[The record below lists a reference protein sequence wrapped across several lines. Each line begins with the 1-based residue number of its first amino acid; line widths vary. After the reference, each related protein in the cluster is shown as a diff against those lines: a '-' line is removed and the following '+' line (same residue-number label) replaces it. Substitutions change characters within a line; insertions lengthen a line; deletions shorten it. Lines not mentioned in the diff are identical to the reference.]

1 MVTTD
6 SPHLCPAPVA
16 DHEVERG
23 GVLGVDEGAVEA
35 DGAPAGV
42 GHLSLVPD
50 KRKVSCHAL
59 DIGQMLSHQGKALN

>member
-1 MVTTD
+1 M
-6 SPHLCPAPVA
+6 
-16 DHEVERG
+16 
-23 GVLGVDEGAVEA
+23 EA